1 MPVPPTMSLGVW
13 GLLILLSLLWGG
25 SFFFAEIALSELP
38 PFSVVL
44 GRVAIAAMTLHI
56 TLLATGR
63 RMPTN
68 LSLWQSFLV
77 MGALNNLIP
86 FSLIV
91 WGQTEI
97 TSGLASILNATT
109 PLFAVLVAH
118 ILTSDEKLTS
128 SRLAGVLIGFAG
140 TVLMLGPAA
149 LTGLGVELLA
159 QLAILT
165 AALTYSFASIYG
177 RRFKGLPPMVIA
189 CGQVTCSTILLIPI
203 VLLIDRPFD
212 LPPPGLATWSALLG
226 IGIVS
231 TALAYILYFKILALA
246 GATNLMLVTFLIP
259 VSAMLLGV
267 LFLSETVTSL
277 QLAGMAL
284 IGTGLACIDGRLL
297 RPVIGLFG
305 VRHRQT
311 ASSPS
316 SPTKATLPEDD

>member
-1 MPVPPTMSLGVW
+1 MSAIPAMNSRAW
-13 GLLILLSLLWGG
+13 GLLVLLSFLWGG
-25 SFFFAEIALSELP
+25 SFFFAEIALLELP
-38 PFSVVL
+38 PLTVVL
-44 GRVAIAAMTLHI
+44 GRVAIATLTLHVV
-56 TLLATGR
+56 LLVIGQR
-63 RMPTN
+63 IPT
-68 LSLWQSFLV
+68 SLHLWGSFLV

-91 WGQTEI
+91 WGQTQI

-118 ILTSDEKLTS
+118 VITSDEKLTPN
-128 SRLAGVLIGFAG
+128 RLAGVIIGFAG
-140 TVLMLGPAA
+140 AVLMIGPAA
-149 LTGLGVELLA
+149 LEGLSTQALA

-165 AALTYSFASIYG
+165 AALTYSFASLYG
-177 RRFKGLPPMVIA
+177 RRFKGLPPMTIA
-189 CGQVTCSTILLIPI
+189 CGQVTCSTILLIPL

-212 LPPPGLATWSALLG
+212 LAPPSLAAWSALVG
-226 IGIVS
+226 IGVFS

-259 VSAMLLGV
+259 ISAMLLGV

-284 IGTGLACIDGRLL
+284 IGAGLACIDGRLL
-297 RPVIGLFG
+297 PAAGLTG
-305 VRHRQT
+305 PRHRRE

-316 SPTKATLPEDD
+316 STSKSTMPE